1 MEGDPAGE
9 RVRRRGQLSAFSL
22 SFRGATTAPV
32 PVRATAAAV
41 KGQLEALST
50 IGSVRAARTMV
61 QESLAAP
68 LAATVDVGAG
78 VATVAT
84 SASLVGVVSVND
96 YDYVRIAGEAE
107 VYKVVAVSASQL
119 TLAQAWQGP
128 TGFAAQ
134 VRVATSA
141 KDGFVHIV
149 CLGEGRP
156 ALPALSIASSVGGT
170 NAVAAVSACTRNL
183 IQTITTRA
191 DSAARFFNGESTAD
205 LPFSASAVDG
215 AARGARLG
223 LPGAGQQ
230 QRRRVRAGRAHVDR
244 DLCLH
249 LAPRQEDAVESA
261 LFALRRATC

>member
-50 IGSVRAARTMV
+50 IGSARVARTMV

-68 LAATVDVGAG
+68 LAATVDVVAG
-78 VATVAT
+78 VATAAT
-84 SASLVGVVSVND
+84 SASLVGVVSVN
-96 YDYVRIAGEAE
+96 DYVRIAGEAE

-141 KDGFVHIV
+141 KDGFVYSV
-149 CLGEGRP
+149 GFVSEKGD
-156 ALPALSIASSVGGT
+156 LPALSIASSVGGT

-230 QRRRVRAGRAHVDR
+230 QRRRGRAGRAHVDR